1 MDELPPGYFGC
12 SALDDPTCPV
22 MPYHTD
28 TEIEMMALAAAEA
41 ADRFYLSL
49 ACN

>member
-1 MDELPPGYFGC
+1 MDELLPEYFGC

-28 TEIEMMALAAAEA
+28 TEIEMMDLAVAEQ

-49 ACN
+49 ACG